1 MKIVYCIAAT
11 SNSGGMERV
20 LTNKANYFA
29 RLGFDVHIIT
39 TDQQGKASFFP
50 LDARVHQHDLGINYV
65 LNNGKGIVKKL
76 LSYRLKQRKHQQR
89 LSRLLLQLQ
98 PDVTLSMFD
107 HEVSFLYKIKDKSK
121 KILEIHFSRFKRLQY
136 GRRGLWGLI
145 DQWRSKQDVAFAKR
159 YERFVVLTQEDR
171 GYWGALPNI
180 SVIPNANSFVPKSVS
195 DLSNKQ
201 VIAVGRYD
209 YQKRFEDLIEAW
221 KEIKVKCPDWS
232 LNIFGQGP
240 LQDRLQQQIQ
250 RYSLQDVIT
259 LREPVKDIES
269 QYIQH
274 ALLAMTSRYEGLPM
288 ALLEAQACGL
298 PLVAYACKCGPRD
311 VINEGENGFLV
322 DEGDHAGLAN
332 RIIQLMQDNRLRA
345 DMGQRAKL
353 LSSQYTEEV
362 IMKLWLDLFNELLGK
377 G

>member
-1 MKIVYCIAAT
+1 
-11 SNSGGMERV
+11 
-20 LTNKANYFA
+20 
-29 RLGFDVHIIT
+29 
-39 TDQQGKASFFP
+39 
-50 LDARVHQHDLGINYV
+50 
-65 LNNGKGIVKKL
+65 
-76 LSYRLKQRKHQQR
+76 
-89 LSRLLLQLQ
+89 
-98 PDVTLSMFD
+98 
-107 HEVSFLYKIKDKSK
+107 VSFLYKIKDRSK

-145 DQWRSKQDVAFAKR
+145 DQWRSKQDVYFAKR

-180 SVIPNANSFVPKSVS
+180 IVIPNANSFVPKSVS

-269 QYIQH
+269 QYVQH

-332 RIIQLMQDNRLRA
+332 RIIQLMQDERLRA